1 MLIYMKMIAKGA
13 EAEIFEEK
21 YEGKN
26 AMLKKRVKKRY
37 RLEQLDVKLRTF
49 RTKREAKILFA
60 AKLAGILCPKL
71 LGVDL
76 KKTEL
81 VLEKIIGKN
90 LRDIMNG
97 KDAKKAGKYIIDAGK
112 ALSKLH
118 TANIVHGDY
127 STANIMILPS
137 GEVCIIDFGLSDFT
151 SSDEAKATDL
161 LVFKKSVDEK
171 QFLLFVKGYY
181 ANFPD
186 SNRILNRLNDIE
198 SRGRYVSRSQ

>member
-1 MLIYMKMIAKGA
+1 MKMIAKGA

-21 YEGKN
+21 YEGK
-26 AMLKKRVKKRY
+26 AAILKKRVKKRY
-37 RLEQLDVKLRTF
+37 RLEQLDSKLRTF

-71 LGVDL
+71 LAVDL

-81 VLEKIIGKN
+81 VLEKINGKS
-90 LRDIMNG
+90 LRDILNG
-97 KDAKKAGKYIIDAGK
+97 KDAKKAGKYIIDAGL

-118 TANIVHGDY
+118 AANIVHGDY

-137 GEVCIIDFGLSDFT
+137 GDVCIIDFGLSDFA

-161 LVFKKSVDEK
+161 LVFRKSVDEK
-171 QFLLFVKGYY
+171 QFSLFVKGYSTE
-181 ANFPD
+181 FSD
-186 SNRILNRLNDIE
+186 SRRILNRLRDIE
-198 SRGRYVSRSQ
+198 LRGRYVARTQ